1 MTKGFFMSGDI
12 RETLFGP
19 PDDFSDWD
27 EDQIAALWRSHNE
40 LRAAL
45 DTCRRICYNDRI
57 IRDENEDAQGGS
69 FELSA
74 SVRRRRSRPGRP
86 GTHHELCGS

>member
-1 MTKGFFMSGDI
+1 MSGDI

-45 DTCRRICYNDRI
+45 DTCRRLCYDDVML
-57 IRDENEDAQGGS
+57 RDKYE
-69 FELSA
+69 SA
-74 SVRRRRSRPGRP
+74 
-86 GTHHELCGS
+86 